1 MNSVA
6 TNKTQQYNTR
16 TKDYIYKWRQ
26 KNMDKYRIINRKG
39 QAKYREKH
47 KDKIKMYK
55 KAYYLRK
62 KAMLE
67 IWTYFALCMH
77 NMFFWWFCKKKYTK
91 KLCKK
96 ITQKNLTHPDQSKKK
111 HKIEVPFSLFPKCIK
126 KTKRPKKL
134 EICEKIYLLKK

>member
-47 KDKIKMYK
+47 KDKIKDVQKSLLFKEKGYVGN
-55 KAYYLRK
+55 LN
-62 KAMLE
+62 
-67 IWTYFALCMH
+67 I
-77 NMFFWWFCKKKYTK
+77 FCIVYA
-91 KLCKK
+91 
-96 ITQKNLTHPDQSKKK
+96 
-111 HKIEVPFSLFPKCIK
+111 
-126 KTKRPKKL
+126 
-134 EICEKIYLLKK
+134 

>member
-47 KDKIKMYK
+47 KDKIKDVQKSLLFKEKGYVGN
-55 KAYYLRK
+55 LN
-62 KAMLE
+62 
-67 IWTYFALCMH
+67 I
-77 NMFFWWFCKKKYTK
+77 FC
-91 KLCKK
+91 
-96 ITQKNLTHPDQSKKK
+96 I
-111 HKIEVPFSLFPKCIK
+111 
-126 KTKRPKKL
+126 
-134 EICEKIYLLKK
+134 

>member
-1 MNSVA
+1 MNSVD

-39 QAKYREKH
+39 QTKYREKH

-67 IWTYFALCMH
+67 I
-77 NMFFWWFCKKKYTK
+77 
-91 KLCKK
+91 
-96 ITQKNLTHPDQSKKK
+96 
-111 HKIEVPFSLFPKCIK
+111 
-126 KTKRPKKL
+126 
-134 EICEKIYLLKK
+134 

>member
-67 IWTYFALCMH
+67 IWTYFAFCMH
-77 NMFFWWFCKKKYTK
+77 DMFFWWFCKKIIQKIMQKNYTK
-91 KLCKK
+91 KSH
-96 ITQKNLTHPDQSKKK
+96 TPRPSKKK

-126 KTKRPKKL
+126 GDRKTKKIEKKMNSG
-134 EICEKIYLLKK
+134 I

>member
-26 KNMDKYRIINRKG
+26 KNMDKYRIINREG

-55 KAYYLRK
+55 KAYNGV
-62 KAMLE
+62 
-67 IWTYFALCMH
+67 H
-77 NMFFWWFCKKKYTK
+77 NNNVVTKYV
-91 KLCKK
+91 
-96 ITQKNLTHPDQSKKK
+96 K
-111 HKIEVPFSLFPKCIK
+111 H
-126 KTKRPKKL
+126 
-134 EICEKIYLLKK
+134 ICSSDSDIHNVLVKQWK

>member
-6 TNKTQQYNTR
+6 TNKTQQYNIC

-55 KAYYLRK
+55 KAYYIRK

-67 IWTYFALCMH
+67 I
-77 NMFFWWFCKKKYTK
+77 
-91 KLCKK
+91 
-96 ITQKNLTHPDQSKKK
+96 
-111 HKIEVPFSLFPKCIK
+111 
-126 KTKRPKKL
+126 
-134 EICEKIYLLKK
+134 

>member
-26 KNMDKYRIINRKG
+26 KNMDKYRIINREG

-62 KAMLE
+62 KAVL
-67 IWTYFALCMH
+67 H
-77 NMFFWWFCKKKYTK
+77 DMFFWWFWKKIIQKNYAK
-91 KLCKK
+91 KLHKK
-96 ITQKNLTHPDQSKKK
+96 ISHTQTEAKKK

-126 KTKRPKKL
+126 RTQIPKKL

>member
-16 TKDYIYKWRQ
+16 AKDYIYKWRQ

-67 IWTYFALCMH
+67 IWTYFACCMH
-77 NMFFWWFCKKKYTK
+77 NMCFAKKICKKN
-91 KLCKK
+91 
-96 ITQKNLTHPDQSKKK
+96 TQKKSHTPRPSKKK

-126 KTKRPKKL
+126 RTQIPKKL
-134 EICEKIYLLKK
+134 RKLRKNIFTQKIV

>member
-16 TKDYIYKWRQ
+16 AKDYIYKWRQ

-55 KAYYLRK
+55 KAYYLLFK
-62 KAMLE
+62 EKGYVGNL
-67 IWTYFALCMH
+67 
-77 NMFFWWFCKKKYTK
+77 NMF
-91 KLCKK
+91 
-96 ITQKNLTHPDQSKKK
+96 
-111 HKIEVPFSLFPKCIK
+111 CIV
-126 KTKRPKKL
+126 
-134 EICEKIYLLKK
+134 YA